1 MEVKQEMK
9 QLEER
14 MAELKLIKYS
24 DNLKYILDLDE
35 EDLENV
41 SNLKVN
47 AEYHASYQNEDNEN
61 YDEYYSNIDATLK
74 VSYVYSKSNYS
85 KT

>member
-35 EDLENV
+35 EA
-41 SNLKVN
+41 VN
-47 AEYHASYQNEDNEN
+47 K
-61 YDEYYSNIDATLK
+61 IW
-74 VSYVYSKSNYS
+74 
-85 KT
+85 